1 MTKLMSPILG
11 CGSDWTEWGSHCYKF
26 FGEKLTWFDA
36 QARCEKEGSHLASV
50 HSGDENQFLGT
61 FQDSSGWWIGGNDL
75 DTEGTWVWT
84 DGTEWDYQNWSPGQP
99 STSYSNSDEHCLE
112 FWASTFWNDVPCNN
126 FQRGAIIC
134 KK

>member
-1 MTKLMSPILG
+1 MSPISG

-75 DTEGTWVWT
+75 DTKGTWV
-84 DGTEWDYQNWSPGQP
+84 
-99 STSYSNSDEHCLE
+99 
-112 FWASTFWNDVPCNN
+112 
-126 FQRGAIIC
+126 
-134 KK
+134 